1 MADLKT
7 IFGRQVR
14 HCRRQRNWTQ
24 TQLSGEVG
32 LSLDMIGRLER
43 GQAAPSLETI
53 EKMGVAFSVAPALLL
68 GGAPFTENLAGER
81 EQLLQRIF
89 ELLSGVDDTDLERI
103 EQVIGAMIGH

>member
-1 MADLKT
+1 MADLKS

-14 HCRRQRNWTQ
+14 HYRRQRSWTQ
-24 TQLSGEVG
+24 TELSGEVG

-53 EKMGVAFSVAPALLL
+53 ENMAATFSVASALLL

-81 EQLLQRIF
+81 EQIFQRIF
-89 ELLSGVDDTDLERI
+89 ELLSGAHDAELERI
-103 EQVIGAMIGH
+103 EQVIGAMIGR